1 MMMQDIQQIVFTKEE
16 LETIVADLGH
26 RISQDYQNKNLLLVG
41 ILRGAVVVMA
51 DLMRAITIPCQ
62 IDFMEVS
69 SYGNRTETSGNVII
83 RKDLP
88 KSLEGYDVLIVED
101 ILDSGT
107 TLRYIRELLQTRGAA
122 SVKLCVLL
130 DKPQAHRVE
139 IGADYVGANAPDG
152 FLVGYGLDYAQRYR
166 NLPFVGILKPE
177 VYTQAN

>member
-1 MMMQDIQQIVFTKEE
+1 MMQEIQQIVFTKEE

-26 RISQDYQNKNLLLVG
+26 RISQDYQDKNLLLVG

-51 DLMRAITIPCQ
+51 DLMRVLTIPCQ

-69 SYGNRTETSGNVII
+69 SYGNCAESSGKVVI

-88 KSLEGYDVLIVED
+88 QSLEGYDVLIVED

-130 DKPQAHRVE
+130 DKPQSHRVE

-152 FLVGYGLDYAQRYR
+152 FLVGYGLDYAQQYR
-166 NLPFVGILKPE
+166 NLPFIGILKPE
-177 VYTQAN
+177 VYTQAT

>member
-88 KSLEGYDVLIVED
+88 
-101 ILDSGT
+101 
-107 TLRYIRELLQTRGAA
+107 
-122 SVKLCVLL
+122 
-130 DKPQAHRVE
+130 
-139 IGADYVGANAPDG
+139 
-152 FLVGYGLDYAQRYR
+152 
-166 NLPFVGILKPE
+166 E
-177 VYTQAN
+177 VPGRL